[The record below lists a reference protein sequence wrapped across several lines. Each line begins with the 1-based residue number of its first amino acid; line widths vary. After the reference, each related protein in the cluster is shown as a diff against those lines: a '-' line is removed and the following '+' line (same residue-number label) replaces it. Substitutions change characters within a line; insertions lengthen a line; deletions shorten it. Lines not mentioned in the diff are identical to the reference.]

1 MDESLQVARE
11 RQAEPQS
18 GTWAKHPIIREPDA
32 DSGSSGE
39 SSQEEV
45 NDQIDRGARA
55 AIGRIT
61 GGASDRN
68 EFVVAI
74 HQVERSVGPV
84 QA

>member
-1 MDESLQVARE
+1 VDESLQVARE

-39 SSQEEV
+39 SSQDEV

-55 AIGRIT
+55 AIGRGT
-61 GGASDRN
+61 SDRN

-74 HQVERSVGPV
+74 H
-84 QA
+84 